1 MMKMEINSLKF
12 VIDGWVILVTF
23 LLYFNLQKT
32 MISYLFWTHIIA
44 FWISRWQVIGTI
56 VKLKKDHF
64 LIYTLVS
71 RHVLEDLYNYFYIC
85 CIQFRNKEKL
95 NLYYF
100 TSFQKQDK
108 LHVIICV
115 LVELSPNTAVL
126 YQPIFSNLIFIYV
139 TVFHLTKKESACL
152 FHYS

>member
-1 MMKMEINSLKF
+1 MGNFGYVFIIFQFTKNNDFIFILNSYYC
-12 VIDGWVILVTF
+12 ILNIQMTS
-23 LLYFNLQKT
+23 YRNYYSKT
-32 MISYLFWTHIIA
+32 
-44 FWISRWQVIGTI
+44 Q
-56 VKLKKDHF
+56 KDHF

-71 RHVLEDLYNYFYIC
+71 RQVLEDLYNYFYIC

-115 LVELSPNTAVL
+115 RVELSPNTAVL

-139 TVFHLTKKESACL
+139 TVFHLTKKNPHVCFIIPRNNL
-152 FHYS
+152 TKLHYY